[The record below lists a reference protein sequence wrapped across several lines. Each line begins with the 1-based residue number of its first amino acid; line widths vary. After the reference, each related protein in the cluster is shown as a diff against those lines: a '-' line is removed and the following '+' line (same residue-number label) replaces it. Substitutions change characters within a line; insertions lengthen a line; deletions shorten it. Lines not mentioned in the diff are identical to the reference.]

1 MSVVSVFSYFL
12 SGWASDRMPLKYL
25 LMTLLTSL
33 CFGCFG
39 MLAFE
44 TQWSRIIVIICFGVQ
59 GGVWGCLSLVTW
71 PRFYGRKHLGAISG
85 LFMSCQVFASAIGP
99 PVFGASEHFSGN
111 YHNAAWVAAVLNI
124 VLLIGSFRAKSF
136 YRSE

>member
-1 MSVVSVFSYFL
+1 
-12 SGWASDRMPLKYL
+12 
-25 LMTLLTSL
+25 
-33 CFGCFG
+33 

-99 PVFGASEHFSGN
+99 PIFGASEYFTGN
-111 YHNAAWVAAVLNI
+111 YHNSAWAMAVLNM
-124 VLLIGSFRAKSF
+124 VLLIGSFRARSF
-136 YRSE
+136 YRSDRDIATGS